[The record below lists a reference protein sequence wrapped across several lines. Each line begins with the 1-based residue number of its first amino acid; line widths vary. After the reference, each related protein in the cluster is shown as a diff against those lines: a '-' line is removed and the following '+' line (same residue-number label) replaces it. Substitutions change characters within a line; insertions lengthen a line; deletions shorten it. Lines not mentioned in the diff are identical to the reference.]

1 VISILKLPKLLISCE
16 ILEFV
21 GLCHEAP
28 NSFTLILCFSQIFAP
43 ALVNGANFQKGY
55 VLVSDNLFMVDIASD
70 MTQSKIGLSNRNLN
84 KENYFMV
91 FILDKPQK
99 VSFWMKNTKI
109 DLSIAFINEESRIVE
124 ISNLK
129 ANSLKQKISKNNDIK
144 YALEVPKGYFIE
156 NQIRVGDYF
165 QIFK

>member
-1 VISILKLPKLLISCE
+1 MKRPTLL
-16 ILEFV
+16 
-21 GLCHEAP
+21 
-28 NSFTLILCFSQIFAP
+28 TLILCFSQIFVP
-43 ALVNGANFQKGY
+43 ALANGANFQKGY

>member
-1 VISILKLPKLLISCE
+1 MKRSTLM
-16 ILEFV
+16 
-21 GLCHEAP
+21 
-28 NSFTLILCFSQIFAP
+28 TLILCCSQIFTP
-43 ALVNGANFQKGY
+43 ALANGANFQKGY
-55 VLVSDNLFMVDIASD
+55 ALVSDNLFKVDIASD
-70 MTQSKIGLSNRNLN
+70 ITQSKIGLSNRNLN
-84 KENYFMV
+84 KDNYFMV

-129 ANSLKQKISKNNDIK
+129 ANSLKQKISKINDIK
-144 YALEVPKGYFIE
+144 YALEVPKGFFIE

-165 QIFK
+165 QLFK

>member
-1 VISILKLPKLLISCE
+1 MKRPTLMS
-16 ILEFV
+16 
-21 GLCHEAP
+21 
-28 NSFTLILCFSQIFAP
+28 LILCFSQTFVP
-43 ALVNGANFQKGY
+43 ALANGANFQKGY

-70 MTQSKIGLSNRNLN
+70 TTQSKIGLSNRNLN
-84 KENYFMV
+84 KDNYFMV

-99 VSFWMKNTKI
+99 VSFWMKNTRI
-109 DLSIAFINEESRIVE
+109 DLSIAFINTENRIVE

-144 YALEVPKGYFIE
+144 YALEVPKRYFIE

-165 QIFK
+165 QLFK

>member
-1 VISILKLPKLLISCE
+1 MKRPTLL
-16 ILEFV
+16 
-21 GLCHEAP
+21 
-28 NSFTLILCFSQIFAP
+28 TLILCFSQIFAP
-43 ALVNGANFQKGY
+43 ALANGANFQKGY

-70 MTQSKIGLSNRNLN
+70 MNQSKIGLSNRNLN

>member
-1 VISILKLPKLLISCE
+1 MKRPTLL
-16 ILEFV
+16 
-21 GLCHEAP
+21 
-28 NSFTLILCFSQIFAP
+28 TLILCFSQIFAP
-43 ALVNGANFQKGY
+43 ALANGANFQKGY

-144 YALEVPKGYFIE
+144 YALEVPKGYFTE
-156 NQIRVGDYF
+156 NEIRVGDYF

>member
-1 VISILKLPKLLISCE
+1 MKRPSLL
-16 ILEFV
+16 
-21 GLCHEAP
+21 
-28 NSFTLILCFSQIFAP
+28 TLILCFSQIFAP
-43 ALVNGANFQKGY
+43 ALANGATFQKGY

-99 VSFWMKNTKI
+99 VSFWMKNTRI

-124 ISNLK
+124 ISNLQ

>member
-1 VISILKLPKLLISCE
+1 MKRPTLL
-16 ILEFV
+16 
-21 GLCHEAP
+21 
-28 NSFTLILCFSQIFAP
+28 TLILCFSQIFAP
-43 ALVNGANFQKGY
+43 ALANGANFQKGY

-109 DLSIAFINEESRIVE
+109 DLSIAFIDSKSQIVQ

-165 QIFK
+165 QLFK

>member
-1 VISILKLPKLLISCE
+1 MKRPSLL
-16 ILEFV
+16 
-21 GLCHEAP
+21 
-28 NSFTLILCFSQIFAP
+28 TLILCFSQIFAP
-43 ALVNGANFQKGY
+43 ALANGATFQKGY

-70 MTQSKIGLSNRNLN
+70 INQSKIGLSNRNLN

>member
-1 VISILKLPKLLISCE
+1 MKRPTLL
-16 ILEFV
+16 
-21 GLCHEAP
+21 
-28 NSFTLILCFSQIFAP
+28 TLILCFSQIFAP
-43 ALVNGANFQKGY
+43 ALANGANFQKGY

-70 MTQSKIGLSNRNLN
+70 MNQSKIGLSNRNLN

-144 YALEVPKGYFIE
+144 YALEVPKGYLIE

>member
-1 VISILKLPKLLISCE
+1 
-16 ILEFV
+16 
-21 GLCHEAP
+21 
-28 NSFTLILCFSQIFAP
+28 
-43 ALVNGANFQKGY
+43 
-55 VLVSDNLFMVDIASD
+55 MVDIASD
-70 MTQSKIGLSNRNLN
+70 MTQSKIGLSNRNQN

>member
-1 VISILKLPKLLISCE
+1 MKRPTLL
-16 ILEFV
+16 
-21 GLCHEAP
+21 
-28 NSFTLILCFSQIFAP
+28 TLILCFSQIFAP
-43 ALVNGANFQKGY
+43 ALANGANFQKGY

-99 VSFWMKNTKI
+99 VSFWMKNTRI
-109 DLSIAFINEESRIVE
+109 DLSIAFIDAENRIVE

-129 ANSLKQKISKNNDIK
+129 ANSLKQKISKDNNIK

>member
-1 VISILKLPKLLISCE
+1 MKRPTLM
-16 ILEFV
+16 
-21 GLCHEAP
+21 
-28 NSFTLILCFSQIFAP
+28 TLILCFSQIFAP
-43 ALVNGANFQKGY
+43 ALANGANFQKGY
-55 VLVSDNLFMVDIASD
+55 VLVSDNLFKVDIASD
-70 MTQSKIGLSNRNLN
+70 ITQSKIGLSNRNLN
-84 KENYFMV
+84 KDNYFMV

-129 ANSLKQKISKNNDIK
+129 ANSLKQKISKSNNIK
-144 YALEVPKGYFIE
+144 YALEVPKGFLIE

-165 QIFK
+165 QLFK

>member
-1 VISILKLPKLLISCE
+1 MRRPTLL
-16 ILEFV
+16 
-21 GLCHEAP
+21 
-28 NSFTLILCFSQIFAP
+28 TLILCFSQIFAP
-43 ALVNGANFQKGY
+43 ALANGANFQKGY

-99 VSFWMKNTKI
+99 VSFWMKNTRI

>member
-1 VISILKLPKLLISCE
+1 MKRPTLM
-16 ILEFV
+16 
-21 GLCHEAP
+21 
-28 NSFTLILCFSQIFAP
+28 TLILCFSQIFAP
-43 ALVNGANFQKGY
+43 ALANGANFQKGY
-55 VLVSDNLFMVDIASD
+55 VLVSDNLFKVDIASD
-70 MTQSKIGLSNRNLN
+70 ITQSKIGLSNRNLN
-84 KENYFMV
+84 KDNYFMV

-129 ANSLKQKISKNNDIK
+129 ANSLKQKMSKSNNIK
-144 YALEVPKGYFIE
+144 YALEVPKGFFIE

-165 QIFK
+165 QLFK

>member
-1 VISILKLPKLLISCE
+1 MKRPTLL
-16 ILEFV
+16 
-21 GLCHEAP
+21 
-28 NSFTLILCFSQIFAP
+28 TLILCFSQIFAP
-43 ALVNGANFQKGY
+43 ALANGANFQKGY

-165 QIFK
+165 QILK

>member
-1 VISILKLPKLLISCE
+1 MKRPTLL
-16 ILEFV
+16 
-21 GLCHEAP
+21 
-28 NSFTLILCFSQIFAP
+28 TLILCFSQIFAP
-43 ALVNGANFQKGY
+43 ALANGANFQKGY

-156 NQIRVGDYF
+156 NQIRVGYYF
-165 QIFK
+165 QLFK

>member
-1 VISILKLPKLLISCE
+1 MKRPTLL
-16 ILEFV
+16 
-21 GLCHEAP
+21 
-28 NSFTLILCFSQIFAP
+28 TLILCFSQIFAP
-43 ALVNGANFQKGY
+43 ALANGANFQKGY

-70 MTQSKIGLSNRNLN
+70 ITQSKIGLSNRNLN

-99 VSFWMKNTKI
+99 VSFWMKNTRI

-129 ANSLKQKISKNNDIK
+129 ANSLKQKVSKNNDIK

>member
-1 VISILKLPKLLISCE
+1 MKRPTLL
-16 ILEFV
+16 
-21 GLCHEAP
+21 
-28 NSFTLILCFSQIFAP
+28 TLILCFSQIFAP
-43 ALVNGANFQKGY
+43 ALANGANFQKGY

-129 ANSLKQKISKNNDIK
+129 ANSLKQNISKNNDIK

>member
-1 VISILKLPKLLISCE
+1 MKRPTLL
-16 ILEFV
+16 
-21 GLCHEAP
+21 
-28 NSFTLILCFSQIFAP
+28 TLILCFSQIFAP
-43 ALVNGANFQKGY
+43 ALANGANFQKGY

>member
-1 VISILKLPKLLISCE
+1 MKRPTLL
-16 ILEFV
+16 
-21 GLCHEAP
+21 
-28 NSFTLILCFSQIFAP
+28 TLILCFSQIFAP
-43 ALVNGANFQKGY
+43 ALANGANFQKGY

-165 QIFK
+165 QLFK

>member
-1 VISILKLPKLLISCE
+1 
-16 ILEFV
+16 
-21 GLCHEAP
+21 
-28 NSFTLILCFSQIFAP
+28 LCFSQIFAP
-43 ALVNGANFQKGY
+43 ALANGANFQKGY

>member
-1 VISILKLPKLLISCE
+1 MKRPTLL
-16 ILEFV
+16 
-21 GLCHEAP
+21 
-28 NSFTLILCFSQIFAP
+28 TLILCFSQIFAP
-43 ALVNGANFQKGY
+43 ALANGANFQKGY

-129 ANSLKQKISKNNDIK
+129 ANSLKQKISKSNNIK
-144 YALEVPKGYFIE
+144 YALEVPKGFFIE

-165 QIFK
+165 QLFK

>member
-1 VISILKLPKLLISCE
+1 MKRPTLL
-16 ILEFV
+16 
-21 GLCHEAP
+21 
-28 NSFTLILCFSQIFAP
+28 TLILCFSQIFAP
-43 ALVNGANFQKGY
+43 ALANGANFQKGY

-99 VSFWMKNTKI
+99 VSFWMKNTRI

>member
-1 VISILKLPKLLISCE
+1 MKRPTLM
-16 ILEFV
+16 
-21 GLCHEAP
+21 
-28 NSFTLILCFSQIFAP
+28 TLILCFSQIFAP
-43 ALVNGANFQKGY
+43 ALANGANFQKGY
-55 VLVSDNLFMVDIASD
+55 VLVSDNLFKVDIVSD
-70 MTQSKIGLSNRNLN
+70 ITQSKIGLSNRNLN
-84 KENYFMV
+84 KDNYFMV

-129 ANSLKQKISKNNDIK
+129 ANSLKQKMSKSNNIK
-144 YALEVPKGYFIE
+144 YALEVPKGFFIE

-165 QIFK
+165 QLFK

>member
-1 VISILKLPKLLISCE
+1 MKRPTLMS
-16 ILEFV
+16 
-21 GLCHEAP
+21 
-28 NSFTLILCFSQIFAP
+28 LILCFSQTFVPVLA
-43 ALVNGANFQKGY
+43 NGANFQKGY

-70 MTQSKIGLSNRNLN
+70 TTQSKIGLSNRNLN
-84 KENYFMV
+84 KDNYFMV

-99 VSFWMKNTKI
+99 VSFWMKNTRI
-109 DLSIAFINEESRIVE
+109 DLSIAFINTENRIVE

>member
-1 VISILKLPKLLISCE
+1 MKRPTLL
-16 ILEFV
+16 
-21 GLCHEAP
+21 
-28 NSFTLILCFSQIFAP
+28 TLILCFSQIFAP
-43 ALVNGANFQKGY
+43 ALANGANFQKGY

-129 ANSLKQKISKNNDIK
+129 ANSIKQKISKNNDVK

>member
-1 VISILKLPKLLISCE
+1 MKRSTLM
-16 ILEFV
+16 
-21 GLCHEAP
+21 
-28 NSFTLILCFSQIFAP
+28 TLILCFSQIFAP
-43 ALVNGANFQKGY
+43 ALANGANFQKGY
-55 VLVSDNLFMVDIASD
+55 VLVSDNLFKVDIASD
-70 MTQSKIGLSNRNLN
+70 ITQSKIGLSNRNLN
-84 KENYFMV
+84 KDNYFMV

-129 ANSLKQKISKNNDIK
+129 ANSLKQKMSKSNNIK
-144 YALEVPKGYFIE
+144 YALEVPKGFFIE

-165 QIFK
+165 QLFK

>member
-1 VISILKLPKLLISCE
+1 MKRPTLL
-16 ILEFV
+16 
-21 GLCHEAP
+21 
-28 NSFTLILCFSQIFAP
+28 TLILCFSQIFAP
-43 ALVNGANFQKGY
+43 ALANGANFQKGY

-70 MTQSKIGLSNRNLN
+70 MNQSKIGLSNRNLN

-99 VSFWMKNTKI
+99 VSFWMKNTRI
-109 DLSIAFINEESRIVE
+109 DLSIAFIDAENRIVE

-144 YALEVPKGYFIE
+144 YALEVPKGYFTE
-156 NQIRVGDYF
+156 NEIRVGDYF
-165 QIFK
+165 QLFK

>member
-1 VISILKLPKLLISCE
+1 MKRPTLL
-16 ILEFV
+16 
-21 GLCHEAP
+21 
-28 NSFTLILCFSQIFAP
+28 TLILCFSQIFAP
-43 ALVNGANFQKGY
+43 ALADGANFQKGY

-70 MTQSKIGLSNRNLN
+70 ITQSKIGLSNRNLN

-99 VSFWMKNTKI
+99 VSFWMKNTRI

-129 ANSLKQKISKNNDIK
+129 ANSLKQKISKSNDIK

>member
-1 VISILKLPKLLISCE
+1 MKRPTLL
-16 ILEFV
+16 
-21 GLCHEAP
+21 
-28 NSFTLILCFSQIFAP
+28 TLILCFSQIFAP
-43 ALVNGANFQKGY
+43 ALANGANFQKGY

-165 QIFK
+165 QTFK

>member
-1 VISILKLPKLLISCE
+1 MKRPTLL
-16 ILEFV
+16 
-21 GLCHEAP
+21 
-28 NSFTLILCFSQIFAP
+28 TLILCFSQIFAP
-43 ALVNGANFQKGY
+43 ALANGANFQKGY

-144 YALEVPKGYFIE
+144 YALEVPKGYFIQ